1 MKKVV
6 RIENAK
12 PGGIIAQDVVDLRG
26 NVLFKSGLE
35 LTDDMI
41 HMMQL
46 RNVTH
51 LFLEE
56 LTAIRTPAAFQ
67 EGSNEE
73 EIQTA
78 LNDAFAKVADD
89 PKKRRKLV
97 RRKAP
102 EGMVPWGEATLTR
115 LVDAAPEA
123 LTSNMRV
130 STAMILDVVDRPGD
144 PFEAMRRLLTDNHE
158 PRKRQLRLIREAVG
172 IARSLLQ
179 AGVIRQI
186 NYQKN

>member
-56 LTAIRTPAAFQ
+56 ETAIRTPAAFQ

-78 LNDAFAKVADD
+78 LNDAFAKVGDD
-89 PKKRRKLV
+89 PILQKL
-97 RRKAP
+97 
-102 EGMVPWGEATLTR
+102 
-115 LVDAAPEA
+115 
-123 LTSNMRV
+123 
-130 STAMILDVVDRPGD
+130 
-144 PFEAMRRLLTDNHE
+144 
-158 PRKRQLRLIREAVG
+158 REA
-172 IARSLLQ
+172 AERFHRSH
-179 AGVIRQI
+179 
-186 NYQKN
+186 NT